1 MLPMFNLQL
10 KDKSNFII
18 YLGVAQLS
26 GAVGSL
32 DHELEGLYL
41 SEISLSSKG
50 ASILANSFKS
60 NKHISSNLT
69 VLNVSGNSFKADG
82 TQVKVS

>member
-1 MLPMFNLQL
+1 M
-10 KDKSNFII
+10 IH
-18 YLGVAQLS
+18 LGVVHLS
-26 GAVGSL
+26 GAIGSL

-69 VLNVSGNSFKADG
+69 VLNLSGNSFKADG
-82 TQVKVS
+82 AQVKFS